1 MKRHAA
7 DARSP
12 PDLNSPRDKEALR
25 TIKLLTAAS
34 VLLGVMCLLLTLSW
48 RAKAAESDC
57 YRQALVQNETP
68 AVADTDCAAGLF
80 GRPPTFVF
88 GAHGG

>member
-1 MKRHAA
+1 
-7 DARSP
+7 
-12 PDLNSPRDKEALR
+12 
-25 TIKLLTAAS
+25 
-34 VLLGVMCLLLTLSW
+34 MCLLLTLSW